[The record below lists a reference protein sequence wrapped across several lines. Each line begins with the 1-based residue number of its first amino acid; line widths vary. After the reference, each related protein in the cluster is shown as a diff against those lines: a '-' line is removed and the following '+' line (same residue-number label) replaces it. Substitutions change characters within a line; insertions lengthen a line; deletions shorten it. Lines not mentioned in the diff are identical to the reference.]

1 MTLREWWTR
10 LRGTIRRDTLEREMD
25 REMQFHL
32 DMAARRNVE
41 RGMPPEMAKREARLV
56 FGSAEEF
63 KEAGREAYRARTAE
77 NVVGDVRFALR
88 SMRRAPAFTVAAILT
103 VALGIGAST
112 AMFTVVNAV
121 LLRPLPIPEPD
132 DFTYVGWVWA
142 KGGDIPALTSL
153 QYEFV
158 REHGRSLEAV
168 ASYRTE
174 EAFVGDESAAQPL
187 RGLRVAG
194 DFLRTVGF
202 TARLGRFFEA
212 RELEVGEPVVM
223 LGDDVWRT
231 RFAADPA
238 ILGRQIRLAGKPHT
252 VVGVLPPEFRFP
264 PAPQNVGYLAPLVIT
279 VNPVDEGHNTNVI
292 GRLRSDLSEDQR
304 ATDVRVLSD
313 SFRSEYPSL
322 AGAGEGFRLFTH
334 GDVFVESSRRQA
346 LWVLFGAVSLVL
358 LIGCA
363 NTATLLLVRA
373 SARQREIAVRASI
386 GASPGRILQQLL
398 TEGLVLSLVAAAL
411 GLALAVVAVR
421 AFLAAAPNALPPGT
435 DTGLDVRV
443 LGYAIGVSVITGI
456 VFGLVAAGPALS
468 ARLHSALLGETRS
481 ATSGHAR
488 MREALVLLETAV
500 AVVLLCGAALLG
512 ASFARLVG
520 VDPGFDPD
528 RVVAVR
534 LGRLPPE
541 YDSARRDRLANR
553 LLERI
558 RTIPRVEHAAIAPSL
573 PFERGLNF
581 PVDIAARPDLAIG
594 AVELRIVSPGYLATL
609 GVSLRGGRD
618 FGDADVAGTEPVAIV
633 NAAFAR
639 HFWTDAQP
647 LDRFIQIGHFKDRW
661 IDPGLEHQTRVIGVV
676 ADIREIGLNRA
687 PRPTVLL
694 PRRPGSDGTPLL
706 LVRGPARE
714 LVSTLRN
721 VVVTE
726 DSQLAPSIEPLSAVM
741 SRSVAEPRFRT
752 LLIGAFAGFA
762 VLLAGIGI
770 YGVIASVV
778 QQRRREIGLRIALGA
793 NRAAVA
799 TAVARRCLVNVSAG
813 ALAGLA
819 VFWAMRRVLSTMLFE
834 ISPGDPRAVTLAIS
848 VLALVAAF
856 ASWIPARRAA
866 HIDPA
871 TSLRE

>member
-1 MTLREWWTR
+1 MTLRQWWAR
-10 LRGTIRRDTLEREMD
+10 LRGTMRRDALEREME

-41 RGMPPEMAKREARLV
+41 RGMSPETAKREARLV

-63 KEAGREAYRARTAE
+63 KEAGRDAYRARTAE
-77 NVVGDVRFALR
+77 NVVADVRFALR

-121 LLRPLPIPEPD
+121 LLRPLPIPQPD

-158 REHGRSLEAV
+158 REHSRSLEAL

-174 EAFVGDESAAQPL
+174 ESFVGDESAAQSI

-202 TARLGRFFEA
+202 TPRLGRFFDV
-212 RELEVGEPVVM
+212 RELQVGEPAVM
-223 LGDDVWRT
+223 LADDVWRT
-231 RFAADPA
+231 RFAADAA
-238 ILGRQIRLAGKPHT
+238 ILGRQIRLAGTPHT

-264 PAPQNVGYLAPLVIT
+264 PAPGNVGYLAPLVIT
-279 VNPVDEGHNTNVI
+279 VDPADEGHNTNVI
-292 GRLRSDLSEDQR
+292 GRLRSGLSDEQR
-304 ATDVRVLSD
+304 AADVRALSD
-313 SFRSEYPSL
+313 AFRSAHPSL
-322 AGAGEGFRLFTH
+322 AAAGEGFRLYTH
-334 GDVFVESSRRQA
+334 GDVFVEGSRRQA
-346 LWVLFGAVSLVL
+346 LWVLFGAVSRVL

-386 GASPGRILQQLL
+386 GATPGRIVQQLL
-398 TEGLVLSLVAAAL
+398 TEGLVLSLMAAAL
-411 GLALAVVAVR
+411 GLALAVAALRV
-421 AFLAAAPNALPPGT
+421 FLAAAPNALPPGT
-435 DTGLDVRV
+435 DMGLDVRV
-443 LGYAIGVSVITGI
+443 LGYAIGVSVITGV

-468 ARLHSALLGETRS
+468 ARPHAALLGGTRG
-481 ATSGHAR
+481 ATSGHGR

-512 ASFARLVG
+512 ASFAHLVG

-541 YDSARRDRLANR
+541 YDSGRRDRLVNR

-558 RTIPRVEHAAIAPSL
+558 RNIPGVEQAAAAPSL
-573 PFERGLNF
+573 PFERGRNF
-581 PVDIAARPDLAIG
+581 PVDIAERPDLAIG
-594 AVELRIVSPGYLATL
+594 AVELRIVSPGYRATL
-609 GVSLRGGRD
+609 AVPLRGGRD
-618 FGDADVAGTEPVAIV
+618 FGDVDVAGAEPVAIV
-633 NAAFAR
+633 NEAFAR
-639 HFWTDAQP
+639 HFWKDASP
-647 LDRFIQIGHFKDRW
+647 LDRYIQIGHFKDRW
-661 IDPGLEHQTRVIGVV
+661 INPRLEYQTRVIGVV

-687 PRPTVLL
+687 AKPTVLL
-694 PRRPGSDGTPLL
+694 PRRAGSDGTPLL
-706 LVRGPARE
+706 LVRGPTRE
-714 LVSTLRN
+714 LVRTLRN

-726 DSQLAPSIEPLSAVM
+726 ESQLAPSVEPLSAVM
-741 SRSVAEPRFRT
+741 GRSVAEPRFRA
-752 LLIGAFAGFA
+752 LLIGAFAGFG
-762 VLLAGIGI
+762 VLLAGVGI

-793 NRAAVA
+793 NRAAVV
-799 TAVARRCLVNVSAG
+799 TAVVRRCLVNVGGG
-813 ALAGLA
+813 ALAGLV
-819 VFWAMRRVLSTMLFE
+819 VFWATRRVLSTMLFE

-848 VLALVAAF
+848 VLAFVAAF

-871 TSLRE
+871 SSLRE

>member
-1 MTLREWWTR
+1 MLREWWAR
-10 LRGTIRRDTLEREMD
+10 LRGTIRRDALECEMD

-41 RGMPPEMAKREARLV
+41 RGMPPELAKREARLA

-63 KEAGREAYRARTAE
+63 KEAGREAYRARAAE
-77 NVVGDVRFALR
+77 NVVADVRFALR
-88 SMRRAPAFTVAAILT
+88 SMRRGPAFTIAAILT

-121 LLRPLPIPEPD
+121 LLRPLPIPDPD
-132 DFTYVGWVWA
+132 DFTYVGWVWE

-158 REHGRSLEAV
+158 RHQSRGLETL

-174 EAFVGDESAAQPL
+174 EAFIGDESAAQSI
-187 RGLRVAG
+187 RGLRVTG

-202 TARLGRFFEA
+202 TPQLGRFFDA
-212 RELEVGEPVVM
+212 RELEVGAPVVM
-223 LGDDVWRT
+223 LADDIWRS
-231 RFAADPA
+231 RFAADSA
-238 ILGRQIRLAGKPHT
+238 LLGRQIQLAGKPHT
-252 VVGVLPPEFRFP
+252 IVGVLPPDFRFP
-264 PAPQNVGYLAPLVIT
+264 PAPGSVGYLAPLVIT
-279 VNPVDEGHNTNVI
+279 VNPADEGHNTAAI
-292 GRLRSDLSEDQR
+292 GRLRSGLSKEQR
-304 ATDVRVLSD
+304 AADVRALSD
-313 SFRSEYPSL
+313 AFRSAYPSL
-322 AGAGEGFRLFTH
+322 AAAGDGFRFFTH
-334 GDVFVESSRRQA
+334 GDVFVERSRRQA

-373 SARQREIAVRASI
+373 SARQHEIAVRAAI

-398 TEGLVLSLVAAAL
+398 TEGLVLSLMAATL
-411 GLALAVVAVR
+411 GLALGVAAVR

-443 LGYAIGVSVITGI
+443 LGYAIGVSVITG
-456 VFGLVAAGPALS
+456 VVLGLVAAGPALS
-468 ARLHSALLGETRS
+468 ARLHAALLGGTRGV
-481 ATSGHAR
+481 TTGQAR

-541 YDSARRDRLANR
+541 YDSARCDRLIDR

-558 RTIPRVEHAAIAPSL
+558 RTLPGVEQVAAAPSL
-573 PFERGLNF
+573 PFERGRNF
-581 PVDIAARPDLAIG
+581 PVDIAERTDLAIG

-609 GVSLRGGRD
+609 GVPLRGGRD
-618 FGDADVAGTEPVAIV
+618 FGDADVSGTEPVAIV
-633 NAAFAR
+633 NEAFAR
-639 HFWTDAQP
+639 HFWKQSSA
-647 LDRFIQIGHFKDRW
+647 LDRYIQIGHFKDRW
-661 IDPGLEHQTRVIGVV
+661 INPGLEHQTRVIGVA

-687 PRPTVLL
+687 PKPTVLL
-694 PRRPGSDGTPLL
+694 PRRAGSDGTPLL
-706 LVRGPARE
+706 LVRGPART
-714 LVSTLRN
+714 LVNTLRN

-726 DSQLAPSIEPLSAVM
+726 ESQLAPSVEPLSAVM

-752 LLIGAFAGFA
+752 LLVGAFAGFA
-762 VLLAGIGI
+762 VLLAGVGI

-799 TAVARRCLVNVSAG
+799 IGVARRCLRNVSAG
-813 ALAGLA
+813 ALAGVV
-819 VFWAMRRVLSTMLFE
+819 VFWATGRVLSTMLFE
-834 ISPGDPRAVTLAIS
+834 ISPGDPRALTAAIS
-848 VLALVAAF
+848 VLVFVAAL
-856 ASWIPARRAA
+856 AAWIPARRAA

-871 TSLRE
+871 SSLRE